1 MKPITLLFCLL
12 TLVLINFRAN
22 ALEPTNMM
30 IDFDSKSLSW
40 LEVTRGGGG
49 WDLRVVIYNKLKDS

>member
-30 IDFDSKSLSW
+30 IDFDSKSLGW
-40 LEVTRGGGG
+40 LEVTRGAASRGGSN
-49 WDLRVVIYNKLKDS
+49 LIYSDGRL